1 VLMMKW
7 TLSPFPS
14 LSFARIG
21 RPRWTRYCKGMAV
34 KKVNVSSG
42 VALRTRAVVAIAI
55 CGSVIAACGGDDAA
69 EVVTT
74 TTEAS
79 VETTAAPAVT
89 TTTVEETTTT
99 AVPEI
104 VTDGAVVIVANASS
118 INGSAGRMSE
128 LLAAEGFDMGTPTNS
143 TEGALGASKIYYID
157 DDAALAVAESLV
169 RAFGGVIQLV
179 EMPAV
184 PPISSSELGDAGVIV
199 ALGDDFAD
207 QLLPGVATSTP

>member
-1 VLMMKW
+1 MV
-7 TLSPFPS
+7 
-14 LSFARIG
+14 
-21 RPRWTRYCKGMAV
+21 V
-34 KKVNVSSG
+34 EKVNVSSG
-42 VALRTRAVVAIAI
+42 VALRTRAVVAVAI

-157 DDAALAVAESLV
+157 DEAALAVAESLV

-184 PPISSSELGDAGVIV
+184 PPISSPELGDAGVIV

-207 QLLPGVATSTP
+207 QLLPGATSSTP

>member
-1 VLMMKW
+1 MV
-7 TLSPFPS
+7 
-14 LSFARIG
+14 
-21 RPRWTRYCKGMAV
+21 V
-34 KKVNVSSG
+34 EKVNVSSG
-42 VALRTRAVVAIAI
+42 VALRTRAVVAVAI

-79 VETTAAPAVT
+79 VETTAVPAVT

-128 LLAAEGFDMGTPTNS
+128 LLGAEGFDMGTPTNS

-157 DDAALAVAESLV
+157 DEAALAVAESLV

-184 PPISSSELGDAGVIV
+184 PPISSSEIGDAGVIV

-207 QLLPGVATSTP
+207 QLLPGVTTSTP

>member
-1 VLMMKW
+1 MVEQ
-7 TLSPFPS
+7 TLSLFLS
-14 LSFARIG
+14 LVFARIG
-21 RPRWTRYCKGMAV
+21 RLRWSRYCKRMV
-34 KKVNVSSG
+34 FQKVNVSSE
-42 VALRTRAVVAIAI
+42 VALRTRATVAVAI
-55 CGSVIAACGGDDAA
+55 CGSVIAACGGGDAA

-79 VETTAAPAVT
+79 VETTAAPSATTTAEVT
-89 TTTVEETTTT
+89 TTI
-99 AVPEI
+99 AVPEV

-128 LLAAEGFDMGTPTNS
+128 LLADEGFDMGTPANS

-157 DDAALAVAESLV
+157 DEAALAVAESLV

-179 EMPAV
+179 EMPTV
-184 PPISSSELGDAGVIV
+184 PPVSSSELGDAGVIV

-207 QLLPGVATSTP
+207 QLLPGVTTSTP

>member
-1 VLMMKW
+1 MV
-7 TLSPFPS
+7 
-14 LSFARIG
+14 
-21 RPRWTRYCKGMAV
+21 V
-34 KKVNVSSG
+34 EKVNVSSG
-42 VALRTRAVVAIAI
+42 VALRTRAVVAVAI
-55 CGSVIAACGGDDAA
+55 CGSVIAACGGDDAV

-157 DDAALAVAESLV
+157 DEAALAVAESLV

-184 PPISSSELGDAGVIV
+184 PPISSPELGDAGVIV

-207 QLLPGVATSTP
+207 QLLPGATSSTP

>member
-1 VLMMKW
+1 MKW
-7 TLSPFPS
+7 TLSPFLP

-21 RPRWTRYCKGMAV
+21 RPRWTRYCKGMV
-34 KKVNVSSG
+34 VEKVNVSSG

-79 VETTAAPAVT
+79 VETTAAPVVT

-157 DDAALAVAESLV
+157 DEAALAVAESLV

-184 PPISSSELGDAGVIV
+184 PPISSSELGDAGLIV
-199 ALGDDFAD
+199 VLGDDFAD
-207 QLLPGVATSTP
+207 QLLPGVTTSTP

>member
-1 VLMMKW
+1 MLMVKW
-7 TLSPFPS
+7 TLSLFPS

-21 RPRWTRYCKGMAV
+21 RPRWTRYCKGMV
-34 KKVNVSSG
+34 VEKVNVSSG

-89 TTTVEETTTT
+89 TTTIEETTTT
-99 AVPEI
+99 AVREI

-157 DDAALAVAESLV
+157 DEAALAVAESLV

-207 QLLPGVATSTP
+207 QQLPGVTTSTP

>member
-1 VLMMKW
+1 MKW
-7 TLSPFPS
+7 TLSPFLP

-21 RPRWTRYCKGMAV
+21 QPCWTRYCKGMV
-34 KKVNVSSG
+34 VERVNVSSG
-42 VALRTRAVVAIAI
+42 VVLRARAAVAVAI

-157 DDAALAVAESLV
+157 DEAALAVAESLV
-169 RAFGGVIQLV
+169 RAFGGVIQIV
-179 EMPAV
+179 EIPAV

-207 QLLPGVATSTP
+207 QLLPGVTTSTP